1 MGGKIG
7 LTRENIGA
15 SLGFFTNVSPVLG
28 SRIVQSVV
36 EVSKMAWLIS
46 TSFTVPLC
54 VNKGVHELDSAMTK
68 LSKKAT
74 ITTVWWML
82 KISELSR
89 VQSWWTQ
96 NIIGSC
102 SSNKHTLFVEGSGSC
117 QRCLISLARFLHDS
131 YSSKEDVNYCAK
143 IVISGYWVGPD
154 ADDGWGF
161 VEAIIDQIT

>member
-74 ITTVWWML
+74 ITTA
-82 KISELSR
+82 
-89 VQSWWTQ
+89 Q

>member
-54 VNKGVHELDSAMTK
+54 VNKVHF
-68 LSKKAT
+68 LSIH
-74 ITTVWWML
+74 ITVFDYEFPNFTFNFPLQYTFCV
-82 KISELSR
+82 
-89 VQSWWTQ
+89 
-96 NIIGSC
+96 
-102 SSNKHTLFVEGSGSC
+102 
-117 QRCLISLARFLHDS
+117 A
-131 YSSKEDVNYCAK
+131 
-143 IVISGYWVGPD
+143 
-154 ADDGWGF
+154 
-161 VEAIIDQIT
+161 